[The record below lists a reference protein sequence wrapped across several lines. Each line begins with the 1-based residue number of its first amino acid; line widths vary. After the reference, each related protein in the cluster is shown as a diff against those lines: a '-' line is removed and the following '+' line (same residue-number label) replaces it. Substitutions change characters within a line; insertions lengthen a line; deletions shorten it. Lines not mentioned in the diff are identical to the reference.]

1 MNASIGTKATVL
13 LALLWG
19 TVPAQAAPVTYDFA
33 GVVDWDDAERGWSAF
48 EGTFSFDSAAVDGV
62 PDPSTAAYA
71 HAGAPWGLSVVFDG
85 SVTVA
90 LSDSFNV
97 LVSNDL
103 GGSDQFGALA
113 QDAAQTQA
121 LTLTL
126 WDFSQTLFTSDALP
140 LPAGGLQLADFGWS
154 AFSYESAS
162 GVLQGALTSL
172 SCTLG
177 CGGVV
182 EPPPAIP
189 EPGSAWLL
197 AMGLGAL
204 RLSRRRHRR

>member
-19 TVPAQAAPVTYDFA
+19 TVPALAAPVTYHFA
-33 GVVDWDDAERGWSAF
+33 GVVDWDDAERGWSIF
-48 EGTFSFDSAAVDGV
+48 EGTFSFDSVALDTI

-71 HAGAPWGLSVVFDG
+71 HAGAPWGLNVVFDG
-85 SVTVA
+85 SVGVA
-90 LSDSFNV
+90 LSDSLHV
-97 LVSNDL
+97 LVSDDL
-103 GGSDQFGALA
+103 GGSDQFGVLA
-113 QDAAQTQA
+113 QDAAQSQA

-126 WDFSQTLFTSDALP
+126 WDFSQTLFAGDSLP

-154 AFSYESAS
+154 AFVYESSA
-162 GVLQGALTSL
+162 GMLQGTLTAL

-182 EPPPAIP
+182 EPPAAIP

-204 RLSRRRHRR
+204 RLTRRRQAR